1 MKRRQALLLTAA
13 LTTLGACAPAA
24 QEPSRSASPA
34 VASSPEAWLTTL
46 DRAHPLVGQLW
57 DVRAGALVTPET
69 VARRLA
75 SARFV
80 LVGER
85 HDNPDH
91 HRLQARALQWLVEA
105 GRKPV
110 VAFEMLEVEQQPLL
124 DELRKR
130 PGLQAGE
137 LGTALGWEKTTWP
150 PYAEYQPIFEVA
162 LSAGLRLVAANLAHQ
177 DAKALVKQGASALAP
192 ERVSALQLGAP
203 FPDPLQQ
210 ALLGELR
217 SSHCGHL
224 PESLLEPMALAQHA
238 RDAQM
243 ASVMVQAGG
252 SEGALLI
259 AGSGHVRK
267 DRGVPYYLN
276 LQAPGATLLS
286 VAMQEVDSA
295 RRDARDYQEPDP
307 QASVFDYLWF
317 TPRLSDD
324 DPCAAFKT
332 K

>member
-1 MKRRQALLLTAA
+1 MKRRQALF
-13 LTTLGACAPAA
+13 LTTLPLLGAC
-24 QEPSRSASPA
+24 SPA
-34 VASSPEAWLTTL
+34 VPTPSSPESPATASQREPWLTSL
-46 DRAHPLVGQLW
+46 DREHPLVGKLW
-57 DVRAGALVTPET
+57 DVRAGALASPEA

-75 SARFV
+75 GARFV

-124 DELRKR
+124 DELTQR
-130 PGLQAGE
+130 PGLQPRE
-137 LGTALGWEKTTWP
+137 LGVALGWEKTTWP
-150 PYAEYQPIFEVA
+150 PFAEYQPIFEVA
-162 LSAGLRLVAANLAHQ
+162 LRAGLRVVAANLAQ
-177 DAKALVKQGASALAP
+177 KDAKALVKQGVSALSA
-192 ERVSALQLGAP
+192 ERAHELQLGAP
-203 FPDPLQQ
+203 FPEPLEQ

-217 SSHCGHL
+217 SSHCGQL
-224 PESLLEPMALAQHA
+224 PESLLSPMALAQHA

-243 ASVMVQAGG
+243 ARVLVQEGAGD
-252 SEGALLI
+252 GALLI

-276 LQAPGATLLS
+276 LLAPGATVLS
-286 VAMQEVDSA
+286 VAVEEVDSA
-295 RRDARDYQEPDP
+295 RRDAHDYLAPKLQPP
-307 QASVFDYLWF
+307 ALDYLWF
-317 TPRLSDD
+317 TPRVSDE
-324 DPCAAFKT
+324 DPCGAFKT